1 AVALKQLQEAPEDLS
16 LLPTLEIRDIPP
28 DIRIV
33 TPSETYEIPAAQCYD
48 EPTSGIFYFSSAI
61 GCGNLPPRLLPWISF
76 FCTAFTKVGTAQ
88 RDYVEMAK
96 AIDAHT
102 GGIAMSSVVRTRFNE
117 SGDSLPYVSINGKCL
132 DRNQPHLFELLEE
145 FMCRFDFSDLKRLKT
160 LLLEYRAGLEASIV
174 RNGHSYAMSLA
185 MRNFSAACALDETWH
200 GIHQLQFIKSMT
212 ASLSDET
219 LERIADDLQQIAQT
233 LLTAPN
239 LKMAWIGD
247 RKMLVDARAPAISI
261 ANGLRNAPHDAFFAP
276 PLEVGPE
283 VLSEGWSTSSAVSFV
298 AQAFRTARMQHP
310 DAPCLAVISK
320 ILRSMYLHREIREK
334 GGAYGG
340 FALYNPESGMFCFG
354 SYRDPHIIRTLDVYQ
369 GALEFITSG
378 GYSEEDVKEAILQV
392 CSQIDKPD
400 TPGPAARKAFYR
412 QMVGLTDEQRQ
423 HFKADLLRL
432 SRRQV
437 MDVAH
442 RYFKPQHNAHSI
454 AVISGE
460 SQLTAANQNPGG
472 HSLEI
477 RTI

>member
-1 AVALKQLQEAPEDLS
+1 L
-16 LLPTLEIRDIPP
+16 
-28 DIRIV
+28 
-33 TPSETYEIPAAQCYD
+33 
-48 EPTSGIFYFSSAI
+48 
-61 GCGNLPPRLLPWISF
+61 
-76 FCTAFTKVGTAQ
+76 
-88 RDYVEMAK
+88 
-96 AIDAHT
+96 IDAHT
-102 GGIAMSSVVRTRFNE
+102 GGIGMSSVVRTRFNE

-185 MRNFSAACALDETWH
+185 MRNFSPACALDEIWH

-212 ASLSDET
+212 ASLSDAS
-219 LERIADDLQQIAQT
+219 LERIADDLQTIAQT

-247 RKMLVDARAPAISI
+247 RKMLVDARTPALSI
-261 ANGLRNAPHDAFFAP
+261 ANGLRNAPRDAFFAP

-412 QMVGLTDEQRQ
+412 QMVGLTDAQRQ
-423 HFKADLLRL
+423 RFKADLLRL
-432 SRRQV
+432 NRRQV

-442 RYFKPQHNAHSI
+442 RYFNPKHNAHSI
-454 AVISGE
+454 AVISGK

-477 RTI
+477 RAI